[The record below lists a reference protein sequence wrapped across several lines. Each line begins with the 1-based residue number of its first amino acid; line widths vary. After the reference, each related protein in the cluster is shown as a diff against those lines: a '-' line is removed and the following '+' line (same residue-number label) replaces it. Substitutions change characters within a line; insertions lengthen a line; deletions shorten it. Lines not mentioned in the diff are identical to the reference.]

1 MNKDEFNSLGVMEQ
15 IEYINKLLKDNMTL
29 TSISKTLGVGR
40 STIRDRFKKLNY
52 TYSKDLNEY
61 MLNGN
66 INCHTDVIQENKKVL
81 KSINAN
87 DLKKYDD
94 SNTDVKGLDKA
105 VKSKLINVMG
115 EYDVLMEM
123 IELYKRN
130 SNVLQ
135 SSITI
140 DLPNVES
147 ELTSF
152 RVNKDILKQFND
164 FVKEQKEYRKIDLVS
179 MALKEYVENH
189 R

>member
-1 MNKDEFNSLGVMEQ
+1 MNKEEFNSLEVMEQ
-15 IEYINKLLKDNMTL
+15 IKYINKSLKDNTTL
-29 TSISKTLGVGR
+29 TSISKDLGIGR

-61 MLNGN
+61 VLNGN
-66 INCHTDVIQENKKVL
+66 NNCHTDVIQENKKVL

-94 SNTDVKGLDKA
+94 GNTDVKSLDKA
-105 VKSKLINVMG
+105 MKSKLINVMG

-123 IELYKRN
+123 IELYKSN

-135 SSITI
+135 SNISI
-140 DLPNVES
+140 DLPNVAS

-152 RVNKDILKQFND
+152 RVNKEILKQFKE
-164 FVKEQKEYRKIDLVS
+164 FLKEQREYRNIDLVS
-179 MALKEYVENH
+179 MALKEYMENH
-189 R
+189 S